1 MNKKE
6 LKQDLKQICSLV
18 REIESIAQKYM
29 DPHPLKERIRIS
41 KFEEIL
47 KKQINTLV

>member
-47 KKQINTLV
+47 KRQINTMV